1 MLDNIIGNEKAKF
14 MTNYSKLT
22 NELNDFIS
30 LNKKANGAK
39 VENKNSSSTNRM
51 NLLLKEKLITK
62 KNEQNINKIF
72 SNEKNVL
79 DKNFFSEDVIK
90 KEKWQNL
97 KKAINTNSNKN
108 TENTNSVFD
117 RIKNNLDKMKKEFT
131 LEEAFQKNLGNLNDL
146 NIISPRNNIL
156 NNFTSKTSKI
166 SENKPNGISA
176 NDPILINTLNNSKN
190 ITSNLKYK
198 FNQFYFNQK
207 EIENNLYSDTIDRTQ
222 EK

>member
-1 MLDNIIGNEKAKF
+1 
-14 MTNYSKLT
+14 
-22 NELNDFIS
+22 
-30 LNKKANGAK
+30 
-39 VENKNSSSTNRM
+39 M
-51 NLLLKEKLITK
+51 NLLLKEKLVTK

-72 SNEKNVL
+72 SNENNFL
-79 DKNFFSEDVIK
+79 DKNIFSEDVIK

-97 KKAINTNSNKN
+97 KKAIYTNTSKN
-108 TENTNSVFD
+108 TDNSNSVFD

-166 SENKPNGISA
+166 NENKANGITV

-190 ITSNLKYK
+190 ITSTLKYK

-207 EIENNLYSDTIDRTQ
+207 DNENNIYYDTVDRNQ